1 MSTEDET
8 QHEPSDPWLELLK
21 LLHEVDDSK
30 R

>member
-1 MSTEDET
+1 MSSEDET

-21 LLHEVDDSK
+21 LLHDVEAK